1 MCIDCDSGMAR
12 DFDESIRTMMEAF
25 GQAVRTFPELTGISA
40 EERQL
45 RRTLLAEEYNEYT
58 VAEAESDLVE
68 IADALADM
76 TVIIFGTANA
86 CGIDLPAVLGEVMR
100 SNMSKV
106 NPKTGKVD
114 RREDGK
120 ILKGDNYLPPMIEDY
135 M

>member
-1 MCIDCDSGMAR
+1 MCIDCDNGMAR

-25 GQAVRTFPELTGISA
+25 GQNVQTWPELPPRAS
-40 EERQL
+40 ERQL

-58 VAEAESDLVE
+58 VAEAENDLVE

-76 TVIIFGTANA
+76 AVIIFGTANTY
-86 CGIDLPAVLGEVMR
+86 GIDLPAVLGEVMR
-100 SNMSKV
+100 ANMSKV

-120 ILKGDNYLPPMIEDY
+120 ILKGDNYLPPMVEDY

>member
-1 MCIDCDSGMAR
+1 MCIDCDNGMAR

-25 GQAVRTFPELTGISA
+25 GQTVRTFPELTGISTD
-40 EERQL
+40 ERQL
-45 RRTLLAEEYNEYT
+45 RRTLLHEEYNEYT
-58 VAEAESDLVE
+58 VAEAEGDLVE

-86 CGIDLPAVLGEVMR
+86 YGIDLPAVLGEVMR

-120 ILKGDNYLPPMIEDY
+120 ILKGDTYLPPMIEDY

>member
-25 GQAVRTFPELTGISA
+25 GQAVRTFPELTGISTD
-40 EERQL
+40 ERQL
-45 RRTLLAEEYNEYT
+45 RRTLLHEEYNEYT

-86 CGIDLPAVLGEVMR
+86 YGLDLPAVLGEVMR

>member
-1 MCIDCDSGMAR
+1 MCIDCDNGMAR

-25 GQAVRTFPELTGISA
+25 GQNVQTWPELPHSTS
-40 EERQL
+40 ERQL

-86 CGIDLPAVLGEVMR
+86 YGIDLPAVLGEVMR
-100 SNMSKV
+100 ANMSKV

-120 ILKGDNYLPPMIEDY
+120 ILKGDNYLPPMVEDY

>member
-1 MCIDCDSGMAR
+1 MCIDCDNGMAR

-25 GQAVRTFPELTGISA
+25 GQTVQTWAELPPRAS
-40 EERQL
+40 ERQL

-58 VAEAESDLVE
+58 VAEAENDLVE

-86 CGIDLPAVLGEVMR
+86 YGIDLPAVLGEVMR

>member
-1 MCIDCDSGMAR
+1 MCINCDSGMAR

-25 GQAVRTFPELTGISA
+25 GQTVQEWPELPHSTN
-40 EERQL
+40 ERQL

-86 CGIDLPAVLGEVMR
+86 YGIDLPAVLGEVMR

>member
-40 EERQL
+40 DERQL
-45 RRTLLAEEYNEYT
+45 RRTLLHEEYNEYT
-58 VAEAESDLVE
+58 VAEAEGDLVE

-86 CGIDLPAVLGEVMR
+86 YGLDLPAVLGEVMR

>member
-1 MCIDCDSGMAR
+1 MCIDCDNGMAR

-25 GQAVRTFPELTGISA
+25 GQNVQTWPELPPFAS
-40 EERQL
+40 ERQL

-58 VAEAESDLVE
+58 VAEAENDLIE

-86 CGIDLPAVLGEVMR
+86 YGIDLPAVLGEVMR
-100 SNMSKV
+100 ANMSKV